1 MIGIFIA
8 LMVVLGVG
16 GTASVADNARPGDVL
31 FGVDRAVENVRLSLA
46 GEEKKNELR
55 IKFAEE
61 RVSEIE
67 DLSKEDDSAEGDDTV
82 SAEVKEEKAVN
93 VSAGIEQTLNL
104 LADVKEQEGE
114 DARIDDIITKL
125 NAYVAGL
132 PSDAQ
137 IEVGN
142 NKLEI
147 RFEGE
152 DENGDDISVKFKEEN
167 GDDKSKLEIRTAEE
181 RIKIK
186 MKNGVLEIKTKL
198 EDDKSGKSVDTAR
211 GLEEA
216 EAKIFPDKTIV
227 EVEINDEKTTFTTS
241 ANTRVGIVAAILVQ
255 FPTLTSAQ
263 VEAVLKVEVEDGDD
277 DADEEESDDDS
288 DEDGDEDEDSDDED
302 DEDKNDNDGDDAD
315 EDEDDNSGSN
325 SGSGSN

>member
-8 LMVVLGVG
+8 LMIALGVG

-67 DLSKEDDSAEGDDTV
+67 DLAKEDDDDNSAEGEAAD
-82 SAEVKEEKAVN
+82 SAEEKAEKAVN

-152 DENGDDISVKFKEEN
+152 DENDDDISVKFKEEN

-198 EDDKSGKSVDTAR
+198 EDDKSGKSAY
-211 GLEEA
+211 
-216 EAKIFPDKTIV
+216 
-227 EVEINDEKTTFTTS
+227 
-241 ANTRVGIVAAILVQ
+241 
-255 FPTLTSAQ
+255 
-263 VEAVLKVEVEDGDD
+263 
-277 DADEEESDDDS
+277 
-288 DEDGDEDEDSDDED
+288 
-302 DEDKNDNDGDDAD
+302 
-315 EDEDDNSGSN
+315 
-325 SGSGSN
+325 

>member
-8 LMVVLGVG
+8 LMIALGVG

-67 DLSKEDDSAEGDDTV
+67 DLAKEDGSAEGAAD
-82 SAEVKEEKAVN
+82 SAEVKAENAVN
-93 VSAGIEQTLNL
+93 VSSGIEQTLNL
-104 LADVKEQEGE
+104 LADVKEEVGT
-114 DARIDDIITKL
+114 DVRIDDIISKL

-137 IEVGN
+137 IKVGN

-147 RFEGE
+147 QFEGE
-152 DENGDDISVKFKEEN
+152 DMNGDDVSVKFKEEN

-181 RIKIK
+181 RIKIE

-198 EDDKSGKSVDTAR
+198 EDDKSGKSVNTAR

-216 EAKIFPDKTIV
+216 EAKIFPDKTLLSQ
-227 EVEINDEKTTFTTS
+227 KYGRLF
-241 ANTRVGIVAAILVQ
+241 
-255 FPTLTSAQ
+255 
-263 VEAVLKVEVEDGDD
+263 
-277 DADEEESDDDS
+277 
-288 DEDGDEDEDSDDED
+288 
-302 DEDKNDNDGDDAD
+302 
-315 EDEDDNSGSN
+315 
-325 SGSGSN
+325 